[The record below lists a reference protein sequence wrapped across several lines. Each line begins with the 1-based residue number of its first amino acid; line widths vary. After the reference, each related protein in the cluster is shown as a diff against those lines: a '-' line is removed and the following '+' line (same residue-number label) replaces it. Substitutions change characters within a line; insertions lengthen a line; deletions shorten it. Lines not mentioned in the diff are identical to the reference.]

1 MINLSFLKL
10 YDAEKQMVC
19 SRPVIHSLPLP
30 GALPENKKRNIY
42 SPTTTI
48 YQHCAGQSLHSKGSI
63 KKKKK
68 NPDFHVYCCK
78 EQLNFKYSKY

>member
-10 YDAEKQMVC
+10 YEAEKQMVC
-19 SRPVIHSLPLP
+19 SRSVIHSLPLS

-42 SPTTTI
+42 SLTTTI

-68 NPDFHVYCCK
+68 IQTLMCIVAKSN
-78 EQLNFKYSKY
+78 